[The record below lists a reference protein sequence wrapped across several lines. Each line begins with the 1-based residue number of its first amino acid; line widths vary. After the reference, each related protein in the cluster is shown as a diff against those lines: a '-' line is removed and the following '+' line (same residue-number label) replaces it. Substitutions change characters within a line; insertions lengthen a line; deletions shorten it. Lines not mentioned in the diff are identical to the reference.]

1 MGARAW
7 GGRDV
12 CTREEWEA
20 GRANDVVCAAR
31 DWREGCGRRLRWTI
45 RTAALATMSRVVQL
59 VAGGRGVQTGCA
71 AARLCGVGCVGVGVQ
86 AICVLWQSRTPLCA
100 HSRDGRDVGCAQLR
114 ASERGREANRGSG
127 CPVACA
133 CLLRSSLAAVWRPH
147 CQLTVPPDS

>member
-71 AARLCGVGCVGVGVQ
+71 AV
-86 AICVLWQSRTPLCA
+86 
-100 HSRDGRDVGCAQLR
+100 
-114 ASERGREANRGSG
+114 RGRMCGRWGAGYL
-127 CPVACA
+127 CPVAQQDA
-133 CLLRSSLAAVWRPH
+133 PLRAFTGRKGRRLRPAA
-147 CQLTVPPDS
+147 SE